1 MTKEIVKGWK
11 NTDKDLKCRNFQFKV
26 GESYHQD
33 GDISLC
39 NKGFHFHENRFDIF
53 KFYDKKSFVVEVEAS
68 GEIVTGDDKS
78 VCSDIKIIRILEDD
92 EVKEL
97 CNLVSNIGLHNSG
110 YKNSGYKNS
119 GYMNS
124 GHWNLGN
131 SNSGHWNSGY
141 MNSGNRN
148 SGDWN
153 SGNSNSGHWNSGYM
167 NSGDKNSGDKNS
179 GYMNSGHMNSG
190 HWNSGYM
197 NSGDKNS
204 GYWNS
209 GYMNSG
215 NWNKSNYNTG
225 CFNTKDITTIL
236 TFNKN
241 CKKEKWDNAKKPNF
255 IYFNSTLWITEQ
267 DMTKQE
273 KKDHPEFY
281 CLKGYLKTLTYKDA
295 WKISWDNKA
304 DDDIELLEALPNFSW
319 KVFTEISGIEKPK

>member
-1 MTKEIVKGWK
+1 MKVKGWK

-33 GDISLC
+33 GDIRLC
-39 NKGFHFHENRFDIF
+39 NKGFHFHEDRFDIF

-92 EVKEL
+92 EVKKL
-97 CNLVSNIGLHNSG
+97 CNLVSNTGLHNSG
-110 YKNSGYKNS
+110 NRNSGNRNSGDMNS

-124 GHWNLGN
+124 GDR
-131 SNSGHWNSGY
+131 NSGDSNSGY

-148 SGDWN
+148 SGDRN
-153 SGNSNSGHWNSGYM
+153 SGDM
-167 NSGDKNSGDKNS
+167 NSGDRNSGDR
-179 GYMNSGHMNSG
+179 
-190 HWNSGYM
+190 
-197 NSGDKNS
+197 NSGDRNS
-204 GYWNS
+204 GNRNSGDSNS

-225 CFNTKDITTIL
+225 YFNTKDITTIL

-241 CKKEKWDNAKKPNF
+241 CKKEKWDNVKKPNF

-304 DDDIELLEALPNFSW
+304 DDDIELLEALPNFGW
-319 KVFTEISGIEKPK
+319 KVFTEISGIEKPKL

>member
-26 GESYHQD
+26 GKSYHQD
-33 GDISLC
+33 GEISLC
-39 NKGFHFHENRFDIF
+39 NNGFHFHENRFDIF
-53 KFYDKKSFVVEVEAS
+53 KYYNKKDSIVVEVEAS

-97 CNLVSNIGLHNSG
+97 CNLVSNTGLHNSG
-110 YKNSGYKNS
+110 YMNSGYKNS

-124 GHWNLGN
+124 GNSNSGN

-153 SGNSNSGHWNSGYM
+153 SGY
-167 NSGDKNSGDKNS
+167 
-179 GYMNSGHMNSG
+179 MNSG

-197 NSGDKNS
+197 NSGNR
-204 GYWNS
+204 
-209 GYMNSG
+209 NSG

-319 KVFTEISGIEKPK
+319 KVFTEISGIEKPKL

>member
-1 MTKEIVKGWK
+1 MKVKGWK

-33 GDISLC
+33 GDIRLC
-39 NKGFHFHENRFDIF
+39 NKGFHFHEDRFDIF

-92 EVKEL
+92 EVKKL
-97 CNLVSNIGLHNSG
+97 CNLVSNTGLHNSG
-110 YKNSGYKNS
+110 NR
-119 GYMNS
+119 
-124 GHWNLGN
+124 
-131 SNSGHWNSGY
+131 
-141 MNSGNRN
+141 NSGNRN
-148 SGDWN
+148 SGDM
-153 SGNSNSGHWNSGYM
+153 NSGYM
-167 NSGDKNSGDKNS
+167 NSGDRNSGDS
-179 GYMNSGHMNSG
+179 
-190 HWNSGYM
+190 
-197 NSGDKNS
+197 
-204 GYWNS
+204 NS

-225 CFNTKDITTIL
+225 YFNTKDITTIL

-241 CKKEKWDNAKKPNF
+241 CKKEKWDNVKKPNF

-304 DDDIELLEALPNFSW
+304 DDDIELLEALPNFGW
-319 KVFTEISGIEKPK
+319 KVFTEISGIEKPKL